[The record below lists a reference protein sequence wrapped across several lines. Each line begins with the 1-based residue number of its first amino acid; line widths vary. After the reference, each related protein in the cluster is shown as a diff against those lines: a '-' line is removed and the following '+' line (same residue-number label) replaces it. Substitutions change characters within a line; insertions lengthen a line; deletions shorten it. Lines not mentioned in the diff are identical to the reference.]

1 MFLKGEEMKAGT
13 KSNERGGI
21 ISKLIII
28 PAGIALMVGFF
39 FLGYYVGKY
48 EGKPG
53 AALEKMPPLPDMVAK
68 NLPKPEE
75 YTFYKTLTEKDGK
88 SVSIELKPKT
98 QKPEGK
104 VEKKQSTDAP
114 KESEQQPAKAKEPE
128 KKQEKKPEKK
138 TAALEPVKQPA
149 AKANPAPE
157 KKSASTKPVA
167 NPKLRYTVQ
176 VSSHQ
181 EKNAAEEE
189 VKRMKQSGFAAFI
202 VKTDL
207 PGKGTWY
214 RVRMGSFSKKEP
226 AEKLQQEIHA
236 KAGITSIVV
245 LE

>member
-1 MFLKGEEMKAGT
+1 MNAGR
-13 KSNERGGI
+13 KINERGGI

-28 PAGIALMVGFF
+28 PAGITLMIGFF

-53 AALEKMPPLPDMVAK
+53 AALEKMPHLPDVVAK

-88 SVSIELKPKT
+88 SVSIELKPKAQNT
-98 QKPEGK
+98 ESKA
-104 VEKKQSTDAP
+104 EKKQPAEP
-114 KESEQQPAKAKEPE
+114 RKESEKQAKETAAE
-128 KKQEKKPEKK
+128 KKEEKKAEKKDEKK
-138 TAALEPVKQPA
+138 TEKKAALPEPMKQPA
-149 AKANPAPE
+149 AKTTSAPDKKTASAKPA
-157 KKSASTKPVA
+157 A

-181 EKNAAEEE
+181 EKHAAEDE

-202 VKTDL
+202 VTTDL

-214 RVRMGSFSKKEP
+214 RVRMGSFSKKDA
-226 AEKLQQEIHA
+226 AEKLQQEILA
-236 KAGITSIVV
+236 KAGLSSIVV